1 MRTTR
6 YSTAKTPD
14 FVDRDSFSFAIK
26 HLASAFEDRL
36 RKIEQNQAS
45 IASFINKNFALFYDS
60 LTAGKTPLLT
70 STTNNESST
79 S

>member
-1 MRTTR
+1 MQTTR

-26 HLASAFEDRL
+26 HLALAFEDRL

-45 IASFINKNFALFYDS
+45 IASFINTKGCPNQPEVLMV
-60 LTAGKTPLLT
+60 TR
-70 STTNNESST
+70 
-79 S
+79 